1 MTAIPSFEKVAI
13 IADNPRLSAEISSLF
28 KRPRHYTPV
37 ISGPHLA
44 RPDSSNELIRRH
56 NALSMAQC
64 RKVLLAGMTVD
75 KERAMSD
82 GQLDRMFISVKSRGE
97 AQEAL
102 RGWTRSPS
110 EMLDWGSDNLG
121 IGLLLA
127 RRSRKLLNTADSESP
142 TTSFIA
148 SGRHL
153 LIICEKGKALAEVI
167 ASNLAF
173 ATDASFLIIPELP
186 DSEEKEW
193 LEEIYALGSYGNASG
208 RFITIRD
215 RVRGRLPSFQFSSY
229 KQVLFISNGFPWGIA
244 VPECPTTHMF
254 TFPDFGRSVVEELYA
269 ASHPESG
276 ARTSLLIHPGEV
288 PGSEIEAIADCLK
301 RNRTLLRVQAGQA
314 ATTRNVRMLVETVP
328 FDVIVISTHAG
339 DVSGSRI
346 TYEFTDSE
354 GIARRLIID
363 EAVGFEYDLRS
374 DKVMVETF
382 NRFHELDGIDWTD
395 SAAKTNL
402 YIGTAITSWVAM
414 GIVGRSKYRVASEDI
429 PRVIGSMGLRMHD
442 RVWMPALH
450 GFAPG
455 CTPIVFNNACSSWH
469 RLSAT
474 FMFAGARAYVG
485 ALFPVIESE
494 AQEVG
499 TSFFQKEINTSFSKA
514 LWTSQNRI
522 YQGQDRRPY
531 AMVGLPFG
539 SIQPNTIDPIAYL
552 SNYYSR
558 AISDC
563 NQSAENTTSHE
574 LRDNFL
580 RHKDFLVKDAETFRS
595 IFARN

>member
-1 MTAIPSFEKVAI
+1 M
-13 IADNPRLSAEISSLF
+13 
-28 KRPRHYTPV
+28 
-37 ISGPHLA
+37 
-44 RPDSSNELIRRH
+44 
-56 NALSMAQC
+56 
-64 RKVLLAGMTVD
+64 
-75 KERAMSD
+75 
-82 GQLDRMFISVKSRGE
+82 
-97 AQEAL
+97 
-102 RGWTRSPS
+102 
-110 EMLDWGSDNLG
+110 
-121 IGLLLA
+121 
-127 RRSRKLLNTADSESP
+127 
-142 TTSFIA
+142 
-148 SGRHL
+148 
-153 LIICEKGKALAEVI
+153 I

-193 LEEIYALGSYGNASG
+193 LEEIYALGSNGNASS

-215 RVRGRLPSFQFSSY
+215 RVRGRLPNFQFSSY
-229 KQVLFISNGFPWGIA
+229 KQVLFIGNGFPWGIA

-254 TFPDFGRSVVEELYA
+254 TFPDFGRSVVEGLYA

-288 PGSEIEAIADCLK
+288 PGSEIETIADCLK

-374 DKVMVETF
+374 DKVMVEPF
-382 NRFHELDGIDWTD
+382 NRFHELDGIDWTN
-395 SAAKTNL
+395 SVAKENL

-514 LWTSQNRI
+514 LWTSQNRT

-552 SNYYSR
+552 SNYYSQ

-563 NQSAENTTSHE
+563 NHSAENTTSHE

-580 RHKDFLVKDAETFRS
+580 RYKDFLVKDAETFRS